1 MAFIKIVQDENY
13 FNTGIKMLITQ
24 EQLPIVELSSM
35 NDMHNEEIE
44 LITKLHAVAKNNE
57 VEAVVILLNELIEHT
72 AKHFAN
78 EEKSMQEAQFPD
90 YHMHKHEHTK
100 QLMDIQSI
108 RSFFEM
114 TNDTQSIAAYLHDSL
129 TPWIIEHVENYD
141 SSASEFLK
149 NQ

>member
-1 MAFIKIVQDENY
+1 
-13 FNTGIKMLITQ
+13 MLITQ
-24 EQLPIVELSSM
+24 EQLPIIELSSM

-44 LITKLHAVAKNNE
+44 LITKLHTAAKNNE
-57 VEAVVILLNELIEHT
+57 MGMVVELLNILIEHT

-78 EEKSMQEAQFPD
+78 EEKLMQEAQFPD
-90 YHMHKHEHTK
+90 YPMHKHEHAK

-114 TNDTQSIAAYLHDSL
+114 TNDTQAIAAYMHDSL

-141 SSASEFLK
+141 SSASEFLINK
-149 NQ
+149 